1 MAIDTEANRSSAV
14 LPCCPWRGLL
24 PPVDGSVS
32 QNDRQHL
39 AGLYGGI
46 AASSPVPEITDAV
59 FKQCLDAIQTQI
71 KTLGL
76 SGVSNDNI
84 VVKKLPWDHNVSK
97 PGVFIHPIRETLR
110 QATNASDDV
119 GYGIQ
124 VVMVQAANQDLT
136 SNFNRILMWRQ
147 QISRHFRYQ
156 RLPGVSE
163 VHQCIVIPQDVIS
176 PGAFANQFDVS
187 VLLIRCM
194 CDEPRG

>member
-1 MAIDTEANRSSAV
+1 MA
-14 LPCCPWRGLL
+14 
-24 PPVDGSVS
+24 
-32 QNDRQHL
+32 
-39 AGLYGGI
+39 
-46 AASSPVPEITDAV
+46 DAI
-59 FKQCLDAIQTQI
+59 FKQCLDATTTQI
-71 KTLGL
+71 KSLSL

-84 VVKKLPWDHNVSK
+84 VVKKLPWDRNVSK
-97 PGVFIHPIRETLR
+97 PGIFIHPVRETLR